1 MCSCMRCVWEKEWSL
16 QCSAFC
22 CQETVPGLWPPSN
35 YTAAPVYMEIFF
47 QTVAAGTQGWVLSL
61 DVLKYLGRGA
71 WVLPLSFIF
80 YLLSSIFCTRPSP
93 PSLGNKVPTVVA
105 VLWKTTDG
113 FTQREEE
120 KKRGNTRSSQYV
132 NVNFPQEENLQCTA
146 ILSPVSGR
154 WSSHHAPVSYAWL
167 GMLSFCTPAANQDDA
182 IPENCVILILLF
194 VSCW

>member
-1 MCSCMRCVWEKEWSL
+1 MWFLFSVFMCSCMRCVWEKEWSL

-80 YLLSSIFCTRPSP
+80 YLLY
-93 PSLGNKVPTVVA
+93 PSLTPQPRKQGSHCGGCA
-105 VLWKTTDG
+105 VEDNRWIHPKRRG
-113 FTQREEE
+113 E
-120 KKRGNTRSSQYV
+120 KKGKHKVKSV
-132 NVNFPQEENLQCTA
+132 CECEF
-146 ILSPVSGR
+146 SPR
-154 WSSHHAPVSYAWL
+154 RK
-167 GMLSFCTPAANQDDA
+167 PAVYGHSLPCEWQV
-182 IPENCVILILLF
+182 E
-194 VSCW
+194 